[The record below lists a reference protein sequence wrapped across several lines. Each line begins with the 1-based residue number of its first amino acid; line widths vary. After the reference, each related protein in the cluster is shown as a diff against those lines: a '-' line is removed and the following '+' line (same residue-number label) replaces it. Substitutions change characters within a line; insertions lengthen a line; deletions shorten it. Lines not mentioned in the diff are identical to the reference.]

1 MSWHLPPWQSR
12 MVQSVGA
19 VGGGGGEDGM
29 DVDGGG
35 ALPSKRTLYVGTH
48 AMSIRRDGM
57 EVSGD
62 RPQLCRAVP
71 LPLPLPRWLPGAA
84 VADAG
89 CLRWHSQV
97 VTPFQDGML
106 ADWEVAEGL
115 LDHALK

>member
-71 LPLPLPRWLPGAA
+71 LPLPCR
-84 VADAG
+84 AG
-89 CLRWHSQV
+89 CLVQPLQ
-97 VTPFQDGML
+97 TPAACAGTRR
-106 ADWEVAEGL
+106 
-115 LDHALK
+115 